1 MFGAMSFVEKVVGGV
16 ALMLIQKEMPNPI
29 KEDDGRF
36 FVSIVAYG
44 CGGVALFGILVQ
56 IALYPFKLGQ
66 R

>member
-16 ALMLIQKEMPNPI
+16 ALMLIQNEMPNPVG
-29 KEDDGRF
+29 KDDGKF

-44 CGGVALFGILVQ
+44 CGGVSLFGILV
-56 IALYPFKLGQ
+56 IIVLYPFKLGQ

>member
-16 ALMLIQKEMPNPI
+16 ALMLIQKEMPNPVR
-29 KEDDGRF
+29 KDDGRF

-44 CGGVALFGILVQ
+44 CGGAALFGILVL